1 MTPTRTRSAN
11 RSHNNDADPM
21 ETDTSPQGHKRPQSE
36 KSSKGDEPTPKGHKR
51 AQTTRSR
58 EEAEKTPQSQKRAQ
72 KSRSSSDE
80 DTSPRLLRKQQTSKH
95 KSGDSNN
102 SQKSRQQKNSRE
114 GGSSTKEGKNP
125 KDGRIFK
132 RGSSSKNP
140 TTEHSEELNTT
151 LEHQNWWLGF
161 DTMEKKALADK
172 IPESFI
178 PEPISKFMKKGFSEF
193 EAEELLKAVHSY
205 PHVPQTLYP
214 TARPDGLDG
223 QHYNLTQL
231 PFDIATDPETG
242 LSLDYQV
249 AIHFNRPIKQFT
261 HGEILGMTQERLK
274 KMKIPLGSKIAEPI
288 TILCMNGSA
297 RHWSGTIKL
306 HLTHP
311 DIDGINLLSGV
322 RPFILKLDNDTPTL
336 GKVCKGYNAVARNNL
351 LSVKIAS
358 PSLANVEGHELHL
371 EVLIDGFKRKHDY
384 EITNVQKNSTDTW
397 AWLLAPTPQQVEK
410 LVKYYIPFRNELIHT
425 IITKGEKL
433 SMAQLAKKNCLMLI
447 LHNLQLT
454 KNADETLHEIKE
466 LMGSKNVASH
476 YFSKLKGK
484 LHTGSV
490 NIECLNPTVYH
501 QYVNKTLKIFDQ
513 HVSFTPHPRS
523 LAGSLPPSQ
532 EEKEKLGFCDIN
544 TAMANTLAAIQNAPP
559 SKDALGKEEII
570 AIVGDAVTKGNR
582 KLKTEIQGEMK
593 TMKNA
598 IIKETSEYA
607 LTLNESL
614 QAVVAQQMHEFSTGI
629 TKALAIHPRPP
640 ALALPPPPEN

>member
-1 MTPTRTRSAN
+1 
-11 RSHNNDADPM
+11 M
-21 ETDTSPQGHKRPQSE
+21 EMDTSPQGQKRPQSE
-36 KSSKGDEPTPKGHKR
+36 KSSEGDEPATKGHKR

-58 EEAEKTPQSQKRAQ
+58 EEATPQSQKRAQ
-72 KSRSSSDE
+72 KLRSNSDE
-80 DTSPRLLRKQQTSKH
+80 DTSPRSLKKQHSSKH
-95 KSGDSNN
+95 KTGDSSN
-102 SQKSRQQKNSRE
+102 SQKNKQQKNSKE
-114 GGSSTKEGKNP
+114 GGSSTKEGKGS
-125 KDGRIFK
+125 KDGR
-132 RGSSSKNP
+132 SSKDP
-140 TTEHSEELNTT
+140 TSDNMEEQDTT
-151 LEHQNWWLGF
+151 PENQNWWLGF
-161 DTMEKKALADK
+161 DTMEKKALSDK
-172 IPESFI
+172 IPECFT
-178 PEPISKFMKKGFSEF
+178 PEPISKLMKKGFSEM
-193 EAEELLKAVHSY
+193 EAEELLDAVHSY
-205 PHVPQTLYP
+205 PHVPQILYP
-214 TARPDGLDG
+214 IARPDGLDG

-249 AIHFNRPIKQFT
+249 AIHFNRPTKQFT
-261 HGEILGMTQERLK
+261 HGEILGMTQERLRE
-274 KMKIPLGSKIAEPI
+274 MKIPLGAKIAEPI
-288 TILCMNGSA
+288 TILCVNGSA

-306 HLTHP
+306 HLRHP
-311 DIDGINLLSGV
+311 DIDGINMLSGV

-384 EITNVQKNSTDTW
+384 EITNVQKNFADTW

-410 LVKYYIPFRNELIHT
+410 LVKYYVPFRNELIHT
-425 IITKGEKL
+425 IVKKGEKL
-433 SMAQLAKKNCLMLI
+433 STSQLAKKNCLMLI

-454 KNADETLHEIKE
+454 KNADETLHKIKE
-466 LMGSKNVASH
+466 LMGDKNVTSH

-501 QYVNKTLKIFDQ
+501 QYVNKTFKIFDQ

-523 LAGSLPPSQ
+523 LAGSMPPSK

-544 TAMANTLAAIQNAPP
+544 TAMANTLAAIQNAPA

-593 TMKNA
+593 TMKNN

-607 LTLNESL
+607 LTLNENL
-614 QAVVAQQMHEFSTGI
+614 QAVVAQQMHEFSIGI
-629 TKALAIHPRPP
+629 SKALATHPRPP
-640 ALALPPPPEN
+640 TLALPPPPGKEQGTTTPQ